1 MKLFEEIRESIAKMA
16 EVEPEEINPKDS
28 LIDIGIDSF
37 MALELVATLE
47 RKYKIQIPETLMP
60 KFKTLEDTV
69 NITRELIKACA

>member
-1 MKLFEEIRESIAKMA
+1 MELFEEIRESIANMA
-16 EVEPEEINPKDS
+16 EVEPEEIKPNDS
-28 LIDIGIDSF
+28 LKDVGIDSF

-69 NITRELIKACA
+69 SITRELMTTNV